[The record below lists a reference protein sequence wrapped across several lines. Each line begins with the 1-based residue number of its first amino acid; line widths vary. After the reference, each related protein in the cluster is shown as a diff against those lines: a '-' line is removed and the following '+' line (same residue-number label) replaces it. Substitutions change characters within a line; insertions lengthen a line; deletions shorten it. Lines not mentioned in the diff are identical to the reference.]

1 MALDP
6 QFRTVLDRMAV
17 MDVLPLTAGTADD
30 ARRSYRSLAMA
41 RRSGD
46 YRPQPVAGVTDNRVD
61 GPLGPV
67 PVRVYRPEGPDD
79 QPVVTY
85 LHGGGWVVGDIET
98 HDPVCRR
105 LANEVGAIVVSV
117 DYRLAPE
124 HPHPAPLDDVMA
136 ALRWTAATF
145 GGRPHGVAG
154 DSAGASLAA
163 GAALR
168 AVTGSDRLDLAAQL
182 LAYPA
187 VDPAMGFPSVQA
199 NGEGYFLTSS
209 DMAWFWHQY
218 APTPEVAADLEV
230 SLLHIPVPA
239 GLAPAIIAT
248 AEYDPL
254 HDEGV
259 AYAAHLADAGV
270 RVEHIE
276 GVGLIHGFLAFLG
289 VVDAADRCGSRAMA
303 AFASLLRGSS

>member
-6 QFRTVLDRMAV
+6 QFRSVLDRMAA
-17 MDVLPLTAGTADD
+17 MDVLPLTQGTVDE
-30 ARRSYRSLAMA
+30 ARRSYRSLALA

-46 YRPQPVAGVTDNRVD
+46 YRPQPVASVTDNRVD

-67 PVRVYRPEGPDD
+67 PVRVYRAEGPVD

-85 LHGGGWVVGDIET
+85 LHGGGWALGDLDT

-124 HPHPAPLDDVMA
+124 HPHPSPLDDVMA

-145 GGRPHGVAG
+145 GGRPLGVAG

-168 AVTGSDRLDLAAQL
+168 AVTGPERLDLAAQF

-199 NGEGYFLTSS
+199 NGEGYFLTSA

-218 APTPEVAADLEV
+218 VPTPETAADLEV
-230 SLLHIPVPA
+230 SLLHTPVPS
-239 GLAPAIIAT
+239 GLAPAVVVT

-254 HDEGV
+254 HDEGE

-270 RVEHIE
+270 LVEHIE
-276 GVGLIHGFLAFLG
+276 GEGLIHGFLAFLG

-303 AFASLLRGSS
+303 AFASLVRSSP